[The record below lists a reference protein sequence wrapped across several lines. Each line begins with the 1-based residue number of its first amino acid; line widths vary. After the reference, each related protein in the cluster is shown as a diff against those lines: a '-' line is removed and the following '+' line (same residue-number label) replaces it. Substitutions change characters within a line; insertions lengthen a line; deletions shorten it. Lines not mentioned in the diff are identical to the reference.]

1 MRPTSKWMVRS
12 LGPALAIACLLFA
25 AQVRAADTSWPVPD
39 WQTAAPESQGMSAA
53 GVEKVRDWL
62 RDNGSKT
69 GLVVR
74 HGRIVGEW
82 YFEDAQP
89 TSKYL
94 VYSTS
99 KSFASTAAGLAI
111 AQGKIKLETRVG
123 ELLPDVSPPEKAQIT
138 VRQILSMTTGV
149 HNNPKFGELAQRFT
163 YSLQEAP
170 LDHPPG
176 TKWQYNNTG
185 LALLSPLL
193 VKATG
198 QQLDALLN
206 EQLFRP
212 IGIREADWTWDSNE
226 GYTLPYSGLH
236 ITARALARF
245 GLLFLNQGKWQDR
258 QLISADWVAEATH
271 PSQDLEKSYGY
282 LWWNNTTNKWKGGPA
297 DTYAAL
303 GRFDNNMF
311 IVPSLDLI
319 VIRQV
324 GDDSGHNRK
333 INQGELLKL
342 AAEAVIASDGS
353 GAK

>member
-1 MRPTSKWMVRS
+1 MHASRLTVRI
-12 LGPALAIACLLFA
+12 LALATIYLAAARLL
-25 AQVRAADTSWPVPD
+25 AADATAWPVPD
-39 WQTAAPESQGMSAA
+39 WQTASPESQGMSAA

-82 YFEDAQP
+82 YFADAQP
-89 TSKYL
+89 SSKYL

-99 KSFASTAAGLAI
+99 KSFASTAAGVAI

-123 ELLPDVSPPEKAQIT
+123 DLLPDVSPPEKAQIT

-149 HNNPKFGELAQRFT
+149 HNNPKFGELPQRFT
-163 YSLQEAP
+163 YALQEAP
-170 LDHPPG
+170 MDHAPG

-185 LALLSPLL
+185 LALLGPLL
-193 VKATG
+193 FKATG
-198 QQLDALLN
+198 EQLDALLK
-206 EQLFRP
+206 EQVFKP
-212 IGIREADWTWDSNE
+212 IGIRESDWSWDSNE

-245 GLLFLNQGKWQDR
+245 GLLFLNKGKWQDR
-258 QLISADWVAEATH
+258 QVVSAEWVAEATS

-282 LWWNNTTNKWKGGPA
+282 LWWNNSANKWKGGPTDA
-297 DTYAAL
+297 YAAL

-311 IVPSLDLI
+311 VVPSLDLI
-319 VIRQV
+319 VLRQV
-324 GDDSGHNRK
+324 GNDSGNNRK

-342 AAEAVIASDGS
+342 AADAVTETGS
-353 GAK
+353 GSAK